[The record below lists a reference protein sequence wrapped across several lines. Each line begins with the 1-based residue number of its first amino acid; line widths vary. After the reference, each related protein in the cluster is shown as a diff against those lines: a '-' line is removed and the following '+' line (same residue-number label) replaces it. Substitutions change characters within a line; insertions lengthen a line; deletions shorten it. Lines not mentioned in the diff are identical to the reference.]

1 MGDFTVLSEEQKA
14 FVRSIGIEP
23 NGYIVILEN
32 ERTLCVRHLKT
43 RHDVMISKNEVV
55 KNGSK

>member
-1 MGDFTVLSEEQKA
+1 MGDFAVLNEEQKA
-14 FVRSIGIEP
+14 LIRSIGIEP
-23 NGYIVILEN
+23 EGYVVILEN
-32 ERTLCVRHLKT
+32 DRSLCLRHLRS

>member
-23 NGYIVILEN
+23 KGYVVIVDN
-32 ERTLCVRHLKT
+32 ERTLCMRHLKT

-55 KNGSK
+55 KSGSK

>member
-1 MGDFTVLSEEQKA
+1 MGDFTVLTEEQKA
-14 FVRSIGIEP
+14 LIRSIGIEP
-23 NGYIVILEN
+23 EGYVVILEN
-32 ERTLCVRHLKT
+32 DRSLCLRHLKS